1 VRLFFVLGHF
11 GVCLYN
17 VVAFCYLLGMSQPV
31 KVSDGLV
38 LDARLMGEAVER
50 SIAGQIEF
58 WAKLG
63 RAIEPLLQGD
73 KVMALCR
80 SGEARPLSQCLKEVD
95 SPAGRRR
102 VAEHLESQPYP
113 RYEASGKPGLLVR
126 VDANGKRT
134 VGRFVNREFQPVKQG
149 RGKTTG
155 EV

>member
-1 VRLFFVLGHF
+1 
-11 GVCLYN
+11 
-17 VVAFCYLLGMSQPV
+17 MSQPV

-80 SGEARPLSQCLKEVD
+80 SGEAKPLSECLKEVD
-95 SPAGRRR
+95 SPAGRQR
-102 VAEHLESQPYP
+102 VVEHLESQPYP
-113 RYEASGKPGLLVR
+113 RYEASDKPGLLVR
-126 VDANGKRT
+126 LDADGKRT
-134 VGRFVNREFQPVKQG
+134 VGRFVNRQFQPVEKK
-149 RGKTTG
+149 RGKARG
-155 EV
+155 KV